1 VFNPAHRTVC
11 RAHLDGNKCSRD
23 EALANARLIAAA
35 PELYEALEAAR
46 DKFTDYARQHQ
57 LKAERASD
65 SYEQGERMQKA
76 DANLDMA
83 LLCDRALSKARGDA

>member
-35 PELYEALEAAR
+35 PELFEAL
-46 DKFTDYARQHQ
+46 
-57 LKAERASD
+57 
-65 SYEQGERMQKA
+65 A
-76 DANLDMA
+76 DLMENPQFVVSVGGNPNMVAT
-83 LLCDRALSKARGDA
+83 LLDRARAALAKARGDA